1 MRQRKSRASTAKR
14 ARSTETRETRKRG
27 ATGKS
32 KPKKARKSPV
42 GRKASTSQAKP
53 KKKKPSSQ
61 SQTKRKQV
69 SRSGAKHAGRK
80 EKTTNKGKTGSKR
93 GGKAANSKVVRTV
106 KSRQGAPTAR
116 RKPARVAP
124 NALPPKPRKRA
135 PVGKSWVFEPEGQK
149 WTAVKLESSSWQSAP
164 KGKTGGSRKGRP
176 GVLGAVRLTS
186 GPGRGEKR
194 AELSAIKG
202 WIAKRKH
209 VEWWRN
215 RNGSYSA
222 LVTFYGETAWAQLER
237 AFRKLPVGG
246 CYAAIRF
253 FHIAT
258 SLEQVQKS
266 GGSSPL
272 LLKPLTGVQ
281 ALLVPRSTPTTRV
294 TGDDSRLPYL
304 LRFVYD
310 NNAEKVYMRRCGMA
324 VFWGSG
330 KGEP

>member
-1 MRQRKSRASTAKR
+1 MPQRKSRKSMAKR
-14 ARSTETRETRKRG
+14 ERSTETRATRKRG

-53 KKKKPSSQ
+53 KKKRQSFQRPKKASRSSQ
-61 SQTKRKQV
+61 PKRQK
-69 SRSGAKHAGRK
+69 KK
-80 EKTTNKGKTGSKR
+80 
-93 GGKAANSKVVRTV
+93 
-106 KSRQGAPTAR
+106 QGAPTAR
-116 RKPARVAP
+116 RKTARVAP
-124 NALPPKPRKRA
+124 SALPPKPRKRA

-149 WTAVKLESSSWQSAP
+149 WTAVKLESSNWQSAP
-164 KGKTGGSRKGRP
+164 KSKTGGKRKGRP

-194 AELSAIKG
+194 AELSAIKA

-253 FHIAT
+253 FHLAT
-258 SLEQVQKS
+258 SLEQVSKS

-272 LLKPLTGVQ
+272 LLKSLSGTQ

-294 TGDDSRLPYL
+294 TGDDSRLPYM

-310 NNAEKVYMRRCGMA
+310 NDAEKVYMRRCGMA

-330 KGEP
+330 KL